1 MLLDAFGMRFVER
14 HADHPLLRR
23 LRISPLRSQFP
34 STTTAH
40 VTTMHT
46 GAPVGAHGLYEWNVY
61 EPALDA
67 VITPILY
74 AAAGSY
80 EPDGLRG
87 SGVAMADIVPPGTIY
102 ERLAEAGVPSVVLQ
116 PSAFSPSTYDSVAL
130 RGAEL
135 RPFDTIED
143 GAAGLAAALERP
155 GYAYLYWHEIDM
167 TGHLRGPDS
176 PEFDAACVRAL
187 DALEAALA
195 AAGPEALVLFTAD
208 HGQVAVDPSRVDY
221 LEDFL
226 PEVDRYLAHGP
237 AGSARDLF
245 LHAQPGLAAD
255 LAGELRER
263 MAGRA
268 EVVLVAELE
277 AARPVRGGRPAAAR
291 AARGRLRAARRGPDG
306 VAALGRQ
313 RRAALPRPP
322 RRAGPGGVRDVARGY
337 GARMSLRGGID
348 LGGTKIQAVVVDEDF
363 QVLGDARVP
372 TPTEGGPQDV
382 ADAMAEAMRQAAD
395 GHGDP
400 VAIGVGSPGVIDDA
414 AGRRLQRAQPARLG
428 GQLPAGGRAAAR
440 ARRAGGDRQRRQRR
454 HRRGVRA
461 RRGARVRVAARRLL
475 GHRRRR
481 RDHPRLQA
489 LVRAAAPRGRSATSS
504 SRSAARAARAAGAA
518 AWRPTPAAARWR
530 RGRASSPTRAARPC
544 CSRSWRSAAGRG

>member
-1 MLLDAFGMRFVER
+1 MANLMATLWGTKLTRPTSDGFAALPPAVERVLAGASGGLALGGVPERCDRVAVVLLDAFGMRFVER

-46 GAPVGAHGLYEWNVY
+46 GTPVGAHGLYEWNVY

-135 RPFDTIED
+135 RPYDTIED

-187 DALEAALA
+187 DALESALA

-208 HGQVAVDPSRVDY
+208 HGQVAVDPARVDY

-226 PEVDRYLAHGP
+226 PEVGRYLAHGP

-245 LHAQPGLAAD
+245 LHAEPGLAAD

-268 EVVLVAELE
+268 EVALVAELE
-277 AARPVRGGRPAAAR
+277 AAGRFGDVGP
-291 AARGRLRAARRGPDG
+291 RLRARLAD
-306 VAALGRQ
+306 VCV
-313 RRAALPRPP
+313 LP
-322 RRAGPGGVRDVARGY
+322 
-337 GARMSLRGGID
+337 
-348 LGGTKIQAVVVDEDF
+348 
-363 QVLGDARVP
+363 
-372 TPTEGGPQDV
+372 
-382 ADAMAEAMRQAAD
+382 
-395 GHGDP
+395 
-400 VAIGVGSPGVIDDA
+400 A
-414 AGRRLQRAQPARLG
+414 AGRM
-428 GQLPAGGRAAAR
+428 
-440 ARRAGGDRQRRQRR
+440 
-454 HRRGVRA
+454 
-461 RRGARVRVAARRLL
+461 
-475 GHRRRR
+475 
-481 RDHPRLQA
+481 
-489 LVRAAAPRGRSATSS
+489 
-504 SRSAARAARAAGAA
+504 
-518 AWRPTPAAARWR
+518 AWL
-530 RGRASSPTRAARPC
+530 
-544 CSRSWRSAAGRG
+544 RSAAGVEQRFLGHHGGLDPAECETWLGVMVRA